1 MELADRTAGWVLVE
15 AAAGRIVLRDYL
27 EACLERSAAREPE
40 IKAWVCFDAAAAR
53 GAAEAASGRL
63 AGVPLGVKD
72 VFDTADFPTAYG
84 SLLYA
89 GHRPAVDAAAVALA
103 RAAGCVLPGKT
114 VTTEFAY
121 FHPGPT
127 ANPRNPA
134 HTPGGSSSG
143 SAAAVAAGMVPF
155 ALGTQTAG
163 SLIRPAAFCGIVG
176 YKPSFGAVPTY
187 GVKQLGWSLDT
198 VGVFA
203 RDVEDVALLAEV
215 ISDLALRPPADPGT
229 PRLAVCRTAQW
240 DAADDAA
247 KATLERAA
255 AAARRAAAE
264 VRDVAMPPACAHLLA
279 DQHTVMA
286 WEGARAL
293 AHERRTARDRL
304 SLPLRDLTDAGAAMS
319 PEAYLQ
325 ARMRTPKARAAFD
338 ALAGEFDAV
347 LTLPAPGEAPKGLAA
362 TGDPLFNRIWTL
374 LGVPCLTL
382 PAGTGP
388 SGLPLGVQL
397 VGSFGADA
405 RLLAAGAW
413 LERVLTGG
421 DVRE

>member
-1 MELADRTAGWVLVE
+1 MELADRTAGWALVE
-15 AAAGRIVLRDYL
+15 AAAGRLALRDYL
-27 EACLERSAAREPE
+27 EACLERSAAREPK
-40 IKAWVCFDAAAAR
+40 IRAWVCFDAAAAR
-53 GAAEAASGRL
+53 RAAQAAAGPL
-63 AGVPLGVKD
+63 AGLPLGVKD
-72 VFDTADFPTAYG
+72 VFDTADFPTTYG
-84 SLLYA
+84 SPLYA

-163 SLIRPAAFCGIVG
+163 SVIRPAAFCGVVG

-187 GVKQLGWSLDT
+187 GVKQFGWSLDT

-203 RDVEDVALLAEV
+203 RDLADAALLTEIV
-215 ISDLALRPPADPGT
+215 SGLPLRPAADPDT
-229 PRLAVCRTAQW
+229 PRLGVCRTPHW
-240 DAADDAA
+240 GAADDAA

-255 AAARRAAAE
+255 AAARRAGAE
-264 VRDVAMPPACAHLLA
+264 VHDVAMPPACAHLLA
-279 DQHTVMA
+279 DQQTVMA

-304 SLPLRDLTDAGAAMS
+304 SAPLRDLTDAGAAM
-319 PEAYLQ
+319 PPDAYLE
-325 ARMRTPKARAAFD
+325 ARMRTRTARAAFD
-338 ALAGEFDAV
+338 ALAGELDAV

-374 LGVPCLTL
+374 LGGPCLTL
-382 PAGTGP
+382 PAGSGP
-388 SGLPLGVQL
+388 AGLPLGVQL
-397 VGSFGADA
+397 VGGRDTDA

-413 LERVLTGG
+413 LERVLA
-421 DVRE
+421 D